1 MYDYGYK
8 QTPEFQRVSH
18 HAPFVLPTGMMPQ
31 NRAAYREEAITKRHY
46 FSKQSDL

>member
-8 QTPEFQRVSH
+8 RTPTFQRVSH

-31 NRAAYREEAITKRHY
+31 IVQLTEKRLLLSAI
-46 FSKQSDL
+46 F